1 MMPTRTETRPYRVGL
16 VGAGGIARAH
26 AGACRQLDCAELVAI
41 CDVSADALQRFG
53 DEFNVTQRY
62 LALDQMLA
70 EADLDIA
77 IISNWGVYHAQT
89 GIQIAQSERVKAI
102 LCEKPFTSTAAEAV
116 ELVAAARQH
125 GILLAEAFK
134 FRHHPMH
141 LKAKELVSAG
151 AIGEVMTLRSTF
163 CTGGGGG
170 GPETRRPES
179 NWRFNKAQG
188 GGSIYDL
195 ACYAIHHARFIF
207 DAEPVRL
214 FAAKQPG
221 IEVDDAAYLLLVFP
235 GERTAQISVGFN
247 SWNSQYAEIAGTKG
261 MLRLDKVWNNEN
273 QPTVL
278 EQWQRTEGAGG
289 QNPTLHTFVPVNQF
303 ALQLQHLCD
312 CLTTGVAHRVPP
324 ENSIAQMRVIDAVF
338 ASMATGQ
345 VIELGVL

>member
-1 MMPTRTETRPYRVGL
+1 MSITTATRSYRVGL

-26 AGACRQLDCAELVAI
+26 ASACRQIDCAELVAI

-53 DEFNVTQRY
+53 TEFNVPQRY
-62 LALDQMLA
+62 LDLDQMLA

-141 LKAKELVSAG
+141 LKAKELVRAG

-163 CTGGGGG
+163 CTGGDGS

-235 GERTAQISVGFN
+235 GDRTAQISVGFN

-273 QPTVL
+273 QPTTL
-278 EQWQRTEGAGG
+278 EQWQRPEAAGSG
-289 QNPTLHTFVPVNQF
+289 QSPTCITFDPVNQF

-312 CLTTGVAHRVPP
+312 CLSTGMAHRIPP
-324 ENSIAQMRVIDAVF
+324 ENSIAQMRVIDAAF

-345 VIELGVL
+345 VVELG

>member
-1 MMPTRTETRPYRVGL
+1 MSTTTATRPYRVGL

-26 AGACRQLDCAELVAI
+26 AGACQQLDCAELVAI
-41 CDVSADALQRFG
+41 CDVSAEALQRFG
-53 DEFNVTQRY
+53 AEFNVAQRY
-62 LALDQMLA
+62 RDLDAMLA

-89 GIQIAQSERVKAI
+89 GVQIAQSERVKAI

-116 ELVAAARQH
+116 ELVAAAKQH

-141 LKAKELVSAG
+141 LKAKELVTTG
-151 AIGEVMTLRSTF
+151 AIGKVVTLRSTF

-261 MLRLDKVWNNEN
+261 MLRLDKVWNNET
-273 QPTVL
+273 QPTTL
-278 EQWQRTEGAGG
+278 EQWQRTEGVAG
-289 QNPTLHTFVPVNQF
+289 QNPTLHAFEPVNQF

-312 CLTTGVAHRVPP
+312 CLSTGAAHRIPP
-324 ENSIAQMRVIDAVF
+324 ENSIAQMRVIDAAF
-338 ASMATGQ
+338 ASMASGQ
-345 VIELGVL
+345 VIELGEQ

>member
-1 MMPTRTETRPYRVGL
+1 MSNTTTQPYRVGL

-26 AGACRQLDCAELVAI
+26 GGACKLVDCAELVAI
-41 CDVSADALQRFG
+41 CDVSETALNRYG
-53 DEFNVTQRY
+53 DEFGVAQRY
-62 LALDQMLA
+62 LDLDQMLA
-70 EADLDIA
+70 NANLDIA

-89 GIQIAQSERVKAI
+89 GVQIARSRRVKAI

-116 ELVAAARQH
+116 ELVTAAREN

-134 FRHHPMH
+134 FRHHPLH
-141 LKAKELVSAG
+141 LKAKALVDEG
-151 AIGEVMTLRSTF
+151 AIGEVMTMRSTF

-207 DAEPVRL
+207 GAEPVRV

-235 GERTAQISVGFN
+235 GDKTAQISVGFN
-247 SWNSQYAEIAGTKG
+247 SWNSQYAEISGTKG
-261 MLRLDKVWNNEN
+261 MVRLDKAWNNEN
-273 QPTVL
+273 QPTAL
-278 EQWQRTEGAGG
+278 EHWS
-289 QNPTLHTFVPVNQF
+289 HTARQSQPETIAFAPVNQF

-312 CLTTGVAHRVPP
+312 CLTTGAAHRIPP
-324 ENSIAQMRVIDAVF
+324 ESSIAQMRVIDAAF
-338 ASMATGQ
+338 ESMATGQ
-345 VIELGVL
+345 AVGVN

>member
-1 MMPTRTETRPYRVGL
+1 MLTITERRPYRVGL

-41 CDVSADALQRFG
+41 CDVSDEALQRFG
-53 DEFNVTQRY
+53 AEFNVTQRY
-62 LALDQMLA
+62 CDLDTMLA

-116 ELVAAARQH
+116 ELVAAAKQH

-141 LKAKELVSAG
+141 LKAKELVTTG

-273 QPTVL
+273 QSTTI
-278 EQWQRTEGAGG
+278 EQWQRTETPEGG
-289 QNPTLHTFVPVNQF
+289 QSPAMLTFAPVNQF

-312 CLTTGVAHRVPP
+312 CLSTGAAHRIPP
-324 ENSIAQMRVIDAVF
+324 ENSIAQMCVIDAAF

-345 VIELGVL
+345 VVELGVQ

>member
-1 MMPTRTETRPYRVGL
+1 MMMSTTTETRPYRVGL

-53 DEFNVTQRY
+53 TEFNVSQRY
-62 LALDQMLA
+62 LDLDQMLA

-116 ELVAAARQH
+116 ELVAAAKQH

-134 FRHHPMH
+134 FRHHPIH

-163 CTGGGGG
+163 CTGGDGS
-170 GPETRRPES
+170 GPEKRRPES

-207 DAEPVRL
+207 NAEPVRL

-273 QPTVL
+273 QPTAI
-278 EQWQRTEGAGG
+278 EQWQRTETPGSG
-289 QNPTLHTFVPVNQF
+289 QSPTLIRFDPVNQF

-312 CLTTGVAHRVPP
+312 CLTTGAAHRIPP

-345 VIELGVL
+345 VVEL